1 MKKIADAGGLAA
13 DAGKTTKAARTLFGI
28 KVPGMFSS
36 VGDKIAD
43 VGKHLDNAKDIVKT
57 KGLAKGLTSI
67 AAKTTTSVVGGT
79 LGRAFRIAGSPV
91 FDVVAMGKDVYDIAA
106 PMMDDDI
113 RTQAKKADWGGV
125 LGGVV
130 GGVLGT
136 FIGAPWLGVGLGNM
150 AGEFLGGALDMPEV
164 TANIEKIKL
173 ELANEQTAINAE
185 IAGLQA
191 DIDKLDLKDPARI
204 ALEAARDMQIA
215 KKKILDDEVKNI
227 KALQPQMDIVEGAAL
242 NVNAQYKERAT
253 LEG

>member
-1 MKKIADAGGLAA
+1 MDLPEKLYVK
-13 DAGKTTKAARTLFGI
+13 RGI
-28 KVPGMFSS
+28 S
-36 VGDKIAD
+36 
-43 VGKHLDNAKDIVKT
+43 
-57 KGLAKGLTSI
+57 LTEEQR
-67 AAKTTTSVVGGT
+67 
-79 LGRAFRIAGSPV
+79 LL
-91 FDVVAMGKDVYDIAA
+91 Y
-106 PMMDDDI
+106 DDI

-191 DIDKLDLKDPARI
+191 DIIKNTQQIDKLYKT
-204 ALEAARDMQIA
+204 
-215 KKKILDDEVKNI
+215 
-227 KALQPQMDIVEGAAL
+227 
-242 NVNAQYKERAT
+242 NAPPCAT
-253 LEG
+253 V